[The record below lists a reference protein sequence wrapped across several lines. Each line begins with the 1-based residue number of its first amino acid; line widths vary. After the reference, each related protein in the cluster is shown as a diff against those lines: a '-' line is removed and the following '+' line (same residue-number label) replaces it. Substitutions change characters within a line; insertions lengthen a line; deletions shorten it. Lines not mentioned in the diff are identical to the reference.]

1 VRWRAS
7 GCASGWAERIAQPV
21 VVRAAGG
28 VLVRS
33 GAGGLS
39 EVAVVHRP
47 AYDDWSFPKGKL
59 HPGES
64 LEAAAIREVAEETGW
79 VAALLRP
86 LGISEYTDRK
96 GRPKVVTYWLMRPES
111 GRFAPSA
118 EVDRMLWL
126 AIPEAKELLTYPH
139 DRELL
144 DTVETVQRTS

>member
-1 VRWRAS
+1 
-7 GCASGWAERIAQPV
+7 

-28 VLVRS
+28 VLARP
-33 GAGGLS
+33 GPNGRT

-79 VAALLRP
+79 DAALVRP
-86 LGISEYTDRK
+86 LGTSEYTDRK
-96 GRPKVVTYWLMRPES
+96 GRPKVVTYWLMRPRS
-111 GRFAPSA
+111 GSFAPTA

-126 AIPEAKELLTYPH
+126 PIPEAKDLLAYPH

-144 DTVETVQRTS
+144 DTVETVQPTS